1 MNPAGEP
8 TRLEIPIRSPEES
21 DVPAAVAKAVSGVR
35 NAQARWALT
44 PIAQRLELVRQ
55 LRHAI
60 SRHGAGLARVA
71 AQARDCSVA
80 EALVTE
86 VIPLAEA
93 CRFLEREAKEI
104 LSARRLGW
112 RGRPIWLGGVR
123 TEICRE
129 PHGVI
134 LIIGPGNYPLLLPGV
149 QMLQALVAGNGV
161 LLKPGSG
168 GGVAARALFDLMVA
182 TGFDSQLLAVLPEPT
197 AAARAAILARPDKV
211 VFTGSA
217 ETGENILAQLARHLI
232 PATMEL
238 SGCDAVI
245 IRADADLDLAV
256 RALVFGLNLN
266 RGATC
271 MAPKRVFVSASRATE
286 LEGRLVESLRGR
298 SIEKTGYVKWNA
310 LINDALARGGH
321 LIAGEIGTDGS
332 LRLPVVLGGVSPACQ
347 LLHEDVFAPVLAV
360 VTVADDREAILRVN
374 DCPYALMASV
384 FSRDELAAREI
395 ATQVRAG
402 LVTINDLI
410 LPAADARTPF
420 GGRGRSGFG
429 VTQGAEGLLEMTV
442 PKVITVTRG
451 KFRPAFEPLR
461 SSDAQLFASYLTISH
476 GRGWRTRWRAL
487 NVMLKS
493 IRSRNRRSQETT

>member
-1 MNPAGEP
+1 MNPGEP
-8 TRLEIPIRSPEES
+8 TRMEIPIRFPEQS
-21 DVPAAVAKAVSGVR
+21 DVTSAVAKALSGVR
-35 NAQARWALT
+35 SAQARWART
-44 PIAQRLELVRQ
+44 AMEQRLELVRQ

-60 SRHGAGLARVA
+60 ARHGEGLAQVA
-71 AQARDCSVA
+71 AQARECSVA

-86 VIPLAEA
+86 VIPLADA
-93 CRFLEREAKEI
+93 CRFLEREAKKI
-104 LSARRLGW
+104 LSSRRLGR
-112 RGRPIWLGGVR
+112 RGLPLWLGGVR
-123 TEICRE
+123 TEVRRE
-129 PHGVI
+129 PHGVV
-134 LIIGPGNYPLLLPGV
+134 LIIGPGNYPLLLSGV

-168 GGVAARALFDLMVA
+168 AGIGARALFDLMVSV
-182 TGFDSQLLAVLPEPT
+182 GFDSQLVAVLPEPA

-217 ETGENILAQLARHLI
+217 ETGQSILAQLAPHMI

-245 IRADADLDLAV
+245 IRSDADLDLAV
-256 RALVFGLNLN
+256 KALVFGMNLN

-271 MAPKRVFVSASRATE
+271 LAPKRVFVSTSRATE
-286 LEGRLVESLRGR
+286 LEGRLVQSLRGHQIEAPGTPKLR
-298 SIEKTGYVKWNA
+298 S
-310 LINDALARGGH
+310 LIGDAIARGAH
-321 LIAGEIGTDGS
+321 LIAGDIGADGS
-332 LRLPVVLGGVSPACQ
+332 LRLPLVLGGVTPASQ
-347 LLHEDVFAPVLAV
+347 LLREDVFAPVLVV
-360 VTVADDREAILRVN
+360 VTVADDREAILRAN
-374 DCPYALMASV
+374 DCPYALTASV
-384 FSRDELAAREI
+384 FSRNELAAREI

-442 PKVITVTRG
+442 TKVITVTRG

-461 SSDAQLFASYLTISH
+461 TDDAQLFASYLTLSH
-476 GRGWRTRWRAL
+476 GRGWRTRWVAL
-487 NVMLKS
+487 NVLLKS
-493 IRSRNRRSQETT
+493 IRHRNRHSQETT